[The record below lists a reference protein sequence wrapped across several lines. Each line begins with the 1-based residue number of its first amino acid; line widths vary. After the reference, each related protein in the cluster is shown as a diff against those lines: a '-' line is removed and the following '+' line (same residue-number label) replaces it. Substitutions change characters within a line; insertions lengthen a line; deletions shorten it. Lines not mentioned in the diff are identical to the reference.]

1 MSYDCDYVKR
11 AEHIEMADELTPD
24 ICCDGCAEHCKIS
37 LRMVIDGNYS
47 IKNGNQTLFIKPA
60 MYVGDKK
67 LGSEFLY
74 ERVQKSTDG
83 IRVDFDYADKAY
95 LYALGVCRKTCKNS
109 KMRYCINDRTRL
121 SHIAL

>member
-11 AEHIEMADELTPD
+11 AEYIEMADELTPD

-47 IKNGNQTLFIKPA
+47 IKNGNQTVFIKPA

-83 IRVDFDYADKAY
+83 IRLDFDYADKAY

-109 KMRYCINDRTRL
+109 KMR
-121 SHIAL
+121 